1 MARTDP
7 NVSKNAVTMRA
18 RIQDLEQRNEV
29 LKEALDL
36 ANEKVEELQDAQVT
50 IDLLRNEV
58 REWKTRAEELTYGED
73 METRVASLEED
84 LDASEKRVKILE
96 DLKSRLQ
103 ARIAHLEDDAK
114 KSDAGYEVLLSDYD
128 ELKEEMQQL
137 KKEFDCALEEN
148 EDLTEEIQT
157 LLQRASGAVPFIKPT
172 EIWKAPEPL
181 QTPNHQELELWLTQM
196 EVYLDKVPI
205 GGDLY
210 SFMVSKLKGVAL
222 AHVISTVKAMRAEG
236 TYEDSFATFTKI
248 LKARFG
254 DSNPTLNARKKLHA
268 LTFTGGKYREYVTE
282 TKKLH
287 GHLADHPMSE
297 EDKIFLHLEG
307 IKIKELRDRVEFNPA
322 TLEPWKTL
330 EELMAFALPKFGDT
344 HYEKKNGGGPN
355 KGANGDKSGGG
366 SPHGRDNK
374 RRDNTFGFT
383 KHGDKKQRKEFGGK
397 ERQANGKGD
406 SREGKEH
413 YGCKLTSS
421 ARSWYK
427 ENGRCFRCG
436 ETHKV
441 SECTASARKLA
452 SDLPTKLKEGC
463 HA

>member
-1 MARTDP
+1 
-7 NVSKNAVTMRA
+7 
-18 RIQDLEQRNEV
+18 
-29 LKEALDL
+29 
-36 ANEKVEELQDAQVT
+36 
-50 IDLLRNEV
+50 
-58 REWKTRAEELTYGED
+58 
-73 METRVASLEED
+73 
-84 LDASEKRVKILE
+84 
-96 DLKSRLQ
+96 
-103 ARIAHLEDDAK
+103 
-114 KSDAGYEVLLSDYD
+114 
-128 ELKEEMQQL
+128 
-137 KKEFDCALEEN
+137 
-148 EDLTEEIQT
+148 
-157 LLQRASGAVPFIKPT
+157 
-172 EIWKAPEPL
+172 
-181 QTPNHQELELWLTQM
+181 
-196 EVYLDKVPI
+196 
-205 GGDLY
+205 
-210 SFMVSKLKGVAL
+210 
-222 AHVISTVKAMRAEG
+222 
-236 TYEDSFATFTKI
+236 
-248 LKARFG
+248 
-254 DSNPTLNARKKLHA
+254 
-268 LTFTGGKYREYVTE
+268 
-282 TKKLH
+282 
-287 GHLADHPMSE
+287 MSE